1 MKWLPRSHCTS
12 FLPFDTILS
21 FKAGFLCPITRDMG
35 LSLGD
40 RACLATGMLMNLPVI
55 TSDKIW
61 RDTGLPVTVILIR

>member
-1 MKWLPRSHCTS
+1 MSNAV
-12 FLPFDTILS
+12 
-21 FKAGFLCPITRDMG
+21 KAGCLRPATRDMG

-40 RACLATGMLMNLPVI
+40 RACLSTGILMNLPVI